1 MTARRP
7 ATKSKR
13 AVDREIKHYLRTGEH
28 DHDFT
33 GWPGRDYLSRV
44 TAGEQAIEDAL
55 VAEVKRLEAGC
66 TLPSLPDGFDPT
78 TFARRKVTPMVTGLF
93 PAKERETI
101 LELLESSLVFLTH
114 DNIEQVL
121 REEHWLS
128 SAWDLANLYLG
139 SIGSK
144 CLNGKPTYLV
154 GLSQET
160 TCYVSTEYFS
170 DEDPFADF
178 VVHEAAHVFHN
189 WKRERVG
196 LPHTRY
202 QEWLLPIDYS
212 KREQFAYACEAYG
225 RILERAKS
233 PAERRRLHAEYA
245 ESWVPSIDR
254 VEQDELVDIL
264 AEAVTARNGWK
275 RILERCAPPKR
286 VPWSVLIKQA
296 ARDGVVSSDRSLVTK
311 NEKQ

>member
-1 MTARRP
+1 M
-7 ATKSKR
+7 SKR
-13 AVDREIKHYLRTGEH
+13 DRDREIKRYLRTGEH

-33 GWPGRDYLSRV
+33 VWSGRDYLSRV
-44 TAGEQAIEDAL
+44 TAGKQAMEDAL
-55 VAEVKRLEAGC
+55 VAEVRRLEAGQE
-66 TLPSLPDGFDPT
+66 LPSLPAGFNTD

-101 LELLESSLVFLTH
+101 LELLESALVFLTH
-114 DNIEQVL
+114 DNVERVL
-121 REEHWLS
+121 REERWLR

-144 CLNGKPTYLV
+144 CLNGKPSYLV

-160 TCYVSTEYFS
+160 TCYVSTDYFS
-170 DEDPFADF
+170 DDDPFADF

-202 QEWLLPIDYS
+202 QEWLLPIDFS
-212 KREQFAYACEAYG
+212 KREEFAYACEAYS
-225 RILERAKS
+225 RILEQAKS

-245 ESWVPSIDR
+245 EFWVPSTDR
-254 VEQDELVDIL
+254 VDPDELVDIL
-264 AEAVTARNGWK
+264 AEAVNARNGWK
-275 RILERCAPPKR
+275 RILKRCAPPKR
-286 VPWSVLIKQA
+286 VPRSVWIKQFV
-296 ARDGVVSSDRSLVTK
+296 RDAVDRSLVTTDR
-311 NEKQ
+311 EE

>member
-1 MTARRP
+1 MTGHRSKK
-7 ATKSKR
+7 TKR
-13 AVDREIKHYLRTGEH
+13 VMDREIKRYLRTGDHEH
-28 DHDFT
+28 DFP

-44 TAGEQAIEDAL
+44 TTGKQAMEDAL
-55 VAEVKRLEAGC
+55 VAEVRRLEAGKD
-66 TLPSLPDGFDPT
+66 LPSLPEDFDST
-78 TFARRKVTPMVTGLF
+78 AFARRKVTPMVTGLF
-93 PAKERETI
+93 PTKERETI

-114 DNIEQVL
+114 ENIEQVL

-144 CLNGKPTYLV
+144 CLNGKSSYLV
-154 GLSQET
+154 GFSQET
-160 TCYVSTEYFS
+160 TCYVSTDYFS
-170 DEDPFADF
+170 DDDPFADF

-202 QEWLLPIDYS
+202 QEWLLPIDFA
-212 KREQFAYACEAYG
+212 KHEEFAYACEAYG
-225 RILERAKS
+225 RILERAENL
-233 PAERRRLHAEYA
+233 AERRRRHAEYA

-254 VEQDELVDIL
+254 VDQDELVDIL

-275 RILERCAPPKR
+275 RILKRCTPPKR
-286 VPWSVLIKQA
+286 VPRSVWIKQA
-296 ARDGVVSSDRSLVTK
+296 AHEAAVRVDRGLVSDV
-311 NEKQ
+311 EEE